1 MTGPAHGD
9 ARACSPAT
17 PGIRHC
23 NADSPAELLAQ
34 AEAALGD
41 PARAEQQAMAA
52 FTSLSH
58 ADADAGGRNF
68 DLLLRAAWVI
78 LRSRC
83 VMGRLSGAEDAYQM
97 ALPFVG
103 AAPPISGGRAT
114 LLAGLARL
122 RWTQGRLDEA
132 AALSA
137 HAASI
142 FGEARERHG
151 QAACRALGG
160 LLFAER
166 LDPSWARAELV
177 LAQVELELAPALA
190 ARVALLLA
198 WSHFGTGRMEQGRE
212 SLRAARELYDRAPGA
227 GEETFRAWW
236 EAHIASLDGQ
246 PDRAEEQLDA
256 VRRRLLAEGSFV
268 EAARASLD
276 LLALRVEA
284 GRLDALSELTADLLD
299 TFHCQRWALPP
310 MAAIHW
316 LANQAAQRSVH
327 FRLAV
332 APVRHYISTLR
343 RSPRDRPDLV
353 ADVRDLAD
361 HLLVAAHRDLG
372 RAAAEEADPVEFA
385 P

>member
-1 MTGPAHGD
+1 VHG
-9 ARACSPAT
+9 
-17 PGIRHC
+17 
-23 NADSPAELLAQ
+23 
-34 AEAALGD
+34 
-41 PARAEQQAMAA
+41 
-52 FTSLSH
+52 
-58 ADADAGGRNF
+58 
-68 DLLLRAAWVI
+68 V
-78 LRSRC
+78 
-83 VMGRLSGAEDAYQM
+83 
-97 ALPFVG
+97 
-103 AAPPISGGRAT
+103 
-114 LLAGLARL
+114 
-122 RWTQGRLDEA
+122 
-132 AALSA
+132 
-137 HAASI
+137 
-142 FGEARERHG
+142 
-151 QAACRALGG
+151 
-160 LLFAER
+160 
-166 LDPSWARAELV
+166 LV
-177 LAQVELELAPALA
+177 LAAVERRRREFASA
-190 ARVALLLA
+190 ARTLTQADDAIAKGFRFFVPDVALERSRLC
-198 WSHFGTGRMEQGRE
+198 
-212 SLRAARELYDRAPGA
+212 RAA
-227 GEETFRAWW
+227 
-236 EAHIASLDGQ
+236 GQ